1 MGNHVSEAGWA
12 LHPRLAADTVTLGD
26 LDLSRLLLSNDAN
39 YPWAILVPRRADIR
53 EIHQLSD
60 ADQLQLLRESM
71 QLSKALMAL
80 FTPTKLN
87 LAALGNM
94 VPQLHVHHIARYDHD
109 PAWPAPVWGKVP
121 AIDYD
126 PAARDTRIVSLRAAL
141 GTALIGDGKANIVP

>member
-1 MGNHVSEAGWA
+1 MSEAGWT
-12 LHPRLAADTVTLGD
+12 LHPRLAADTVAVGD
-26 LDLSRLLLSNDAN
+26 LNLSRLLLSNDAN
-39 YPWAILVPRRADIR
+39 YPWTILVPRRADIR
-53 EIHQLSD
+53 EVHELSET
-60 ADQLQLLRESM
+60 DQLQLLRESM

-126 PAARDTRIVSLRAAL
+126 SAAREARITSLRAAL
-141 GTALIGDGKANIVP
+141 GTALIADGKANIVT